1 MSREAESARIWKT
14 PTPIAIERGAIY
26 FVNFNPSKGTEAG
39 KIRSA
44 LVVQSDLLNEVGH
57 PSTTVVPLTTQLID
71 GAAPLRLRIA
81 ARDRLARE
89 FDLMLDQIRTID
101 NRRFNGEM
109 LTRLEGE
116 EMMLVEEYLRIL
128 LGLE

>member
-1 MSREAESARIWKT
+1 MA
-14 PTPIAIERGAIY
+14 
-26 FVNFNPSKGTEAG
+26 
-39 KIRSA
+39 
-44 LVVQSDLLNEVGH
+44 
-57 PSTTVVPLTTQLID
+57 PLTTQLID

-81 ARDRLARE
+81 APDRLARD

-101 NRRFNGEM
+101 NRRFNGDM

-116 EMMLVEEYLRIL
+116 EMVLVEEYLRIP